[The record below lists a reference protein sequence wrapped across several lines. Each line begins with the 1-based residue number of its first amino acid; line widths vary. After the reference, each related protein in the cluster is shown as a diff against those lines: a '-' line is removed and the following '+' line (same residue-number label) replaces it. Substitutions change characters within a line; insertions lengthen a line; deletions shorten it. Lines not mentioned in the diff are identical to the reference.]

1 MHVTTTSTQHI
12 MITANRALENANPS
26 TKESPSASL
35 DSNPSSNEAKNVT
48 DVLSLTK
55 SRNSDQIQV
64 SEVIIAINCCLN
76 ALAMLTISAGKE
88 CSSIT

>member
-1 MHVTTTSTQHI
+1 

-64 SEVIIAINCCLN
+64 SEVIIALMYINCCLN